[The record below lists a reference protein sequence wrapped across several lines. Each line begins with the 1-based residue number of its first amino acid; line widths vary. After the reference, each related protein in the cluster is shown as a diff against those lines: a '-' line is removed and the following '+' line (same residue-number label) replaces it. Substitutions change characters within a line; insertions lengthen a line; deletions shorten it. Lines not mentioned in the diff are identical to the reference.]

1 MTMASRGS
9 KMATGNTM
17 TRRKPEDA
25 KKSSGSY
32 AGKSSALRRT
42 RNSLASE
49 KTFLQGLSPS
59 ERAQILQYYTRDS
72 DGDFDSDREVSVE
85 TRKEDSYAVPKGKS
99 FQEVVDRHFPS
110 TPSPGQHQGDRLN
123 ATNILAGLEDT
134 ALQGA
139 NIDSSQQLPSGVP
152 PHSES
157 FDERANEVEKAY
169 VYLAKLRAQCLQL
182 GNENT
187 ALREHAR
194 VLAQQLVEAESS
206 SRLMNS
212 SAAGALVPGLN
223 GTINEGSL
231 LLRAAELET
240 TCQRQ
245 QRAMVELAV
254 AADHMAKDNALLSQ
268 ELVLAQQRHAAAATA
283 ASALEERVTTLKQLA
298 VRGFEGAVLAER
310 QPAARRVRQQ
320 DKFWDEL
327 ASSSQQLLALS
338 QPPAEFEL
346 QAQWPLARVGNMR
359 DELFAS
365 RRECE
370 ALKKEVK
377 RMTEVTLR
385 LTKENDKLKLAAV
398 AAGKAAAAKEARTQS
413 QLIGAVRRIQWLL
426 AKQKEAEAALKGK
439 EEYALSM
446 ESLLLQHTQTIQA
459 LQAQL
464 RDAHASTR
472 ASRDASATSL
482 RTSMDT
488 SMAGGPGAGGRA
500 NLSQSMGR
508 QAKAARS
515 SQQRVGLSMSTKE
528 ALFRGGSGA
537 GAGAPGG
544 DYTDHYGSD
553 YGSRLGRSLSD
564 AAARADAGIS
574 DLRIFAAAAVDAST
588 CAAENARGGG
598 NGAAEA
604 SLRGMTAAMMA
615 GGFQPRGAAPPA
627 VPPVSL
633 WDRSHVAAGGGGAGG
648 GTGAGGG
655 GDDGRGPPGARDA
668 SAAVPAKNSQ
678 APRSVPPPAASGSGG
693 MHDWDGRPG
702 AGAGAGAVRGTVGPA
717 PGSYL
722 PHRWAGDADQSSL
735 LALREAILQGER
747 EREAARGGGRASRV
761 GSDVENGAGTDGT
774 AFTPLST
781 QQAQGQWQLQS
792 QQKQQQ
798 REQQPGVGRLGKG
811 EDDKRQQPHADQE
824 EVDDDDAS
832 TSAYSLEEDEAL
844 RGGFGDYGGHREQ
857 DTPPSPEGVPH
868 EGEEDCAHPRRGVQ
882 AHGASR
888 ERSDTAPSGTTGGQ
902 GRGGGIRGDRGAT
915 LGTVELAHPSF
926 PQEAAVPG
934 RPAVGNVAEGTAGG
948 PSAADGDAA
957 DGNPV
962 EGDAEGVGAEAGD
975 ALGWGGGVLAA
986 ALPSL
991 SLDLVDGSAFSL
1003 DEIEAFTRQLQAMSA
1018 LMPALVAGQGIAG
1031 GAPPGSMA
1039 SATAPE
1045 RGPKGV

>member
-528 ALFRGGSGA
+528 A
-537 GAGAPGG
+537 
-544 DYTDHYGSD
+544 
-553 YGSRLGRSLSD
+553 
-564 AAARADAGIS
+564 
-574 DLRIFAAAAVDAST
+574 
-588 CAAENARGGG
+588 
-598 NGAAEA
+598 